1 MDMVLIA
8 LANWDLEAGGNFHL
22 LLKVLVIVVFL
33 DYVTGVMTAFIKKEI
48 SSTLGWQGIA
58 KKVIIFVFV
67 TIAFFIDTIF
77 ETVMLRN
84 LTVGFYIVN
93 ECFSIIENAKKLG
106 VPVPP
111 FLISFLDK
119 WTKSKD
125 K

>member
-8 LANWDLEAGGNFHL
+8 LANWDFGEVENFQL
-22 LLKVLVIVVFL
+22 LLKVLVVVVFL
-33 DYVTGVMTAFIKKEI
+33 DYVTGVMTAFVRKEI

-84 LTVGFYIVN
+84 LTAGFYIVN

-111 FLISFLDK
+111 ILVRILQK
-119 WTKSKD
+119 LTKTKE
-125 K
+125 

>member
-1 MDMVLIA
+1 METVLIA
-8 LANWDLEAGGNFHL
+8 LANWNFGAVENFQL

-33 DYVTGVMTAFIKKEI
+33 DYVTGVMTAFVRKEI

-67 TIAFFIDTIF
+67 TIAYFIDTIF

-84 LTVGFYIVN
+84 LTAGFYIVN

-111 FLISFLDK
+111 ILVRILQK
-119 WTKSKD
+119 LTKTKE
-125 K
+125 